1 MLLLENLRAPPE
13 TCVQH
18 LVQIRV
24 VALVLSKRI
33 VELVG
38 CLEPRENEEDHE
50 DLREHDYKYQI
61 RLIRKSGMKR
71 PPRLRECWRP
81 HVMLNLLRI
90 QRLKT
95 E

>member
-24 VALVLSKRI
+24 VALVPSKRI

-50 DLREHDYKYQI
+50 DLKKKAQSMFGLELYYE
-61 RLIRKSGMKR
+61 LGGMSK
-71 PPRLRECWRP
+71 PP
-81 HVMLNLLRI
+81 
-90 QRLKT
+90 T
-95 E
+95 EAE